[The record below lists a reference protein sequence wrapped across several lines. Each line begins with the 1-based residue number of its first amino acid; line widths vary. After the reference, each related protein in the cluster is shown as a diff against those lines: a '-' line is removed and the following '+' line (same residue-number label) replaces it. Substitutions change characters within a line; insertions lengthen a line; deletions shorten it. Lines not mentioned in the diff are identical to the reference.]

1 MHSLII
7 LSSRYLTRFERKRAE
22 EDVEA
27 LRRKTSRLRS
37 HIEGSSVI
45 EKLQQKLREYKEI
58 LNCSICFDKRK
69 EVGPTDLFLI
79 SLVDQHQVG
88 EAEKTHEMSHL
99 L

>member
-1 MHSLII
+1 MA
-7 LSSRYLTRFERKRAE
+7 RFERKRAE

-27 LRRKTSRLRS
+27 LRRKTLRLRS

-58 LNCSICFDKRK
+58 LNCSICFDRRK

-79 SLVDQHQVG
+79 YLVDQHQFG
-88 EAEKTHEMSHL
+88 EVESTYKMSHL
-99 L
+99 M